1 MDGIDPTAERVSE
14 MEDED
19 ECCWLCDR
27 ESVRVAVEVE
37 VVNWLFA
44 VAVDIIEAG
53 TGRPRGTGLGL
64 TVLAGVM

>member
-1 MDGIDPTAERVSE
+1 MAERGSE
-14 MEDED
+14 IEDDD

-27 ESVRVAVEVE
+27 DSGRVAVEA
-37 VVNWLFA
+37 VVWLFA

-53 TGRPRGTGLGL
+53 KVLPRGTGLGL